1 MVQTKVVAI
10 VPEIVW
16 DLNISEDRKSYREN
30 YTLLFPRYASAI
42 DEE

>member
-1 MVQTKVVAI
+1 MIQNKVVAR

-16 DLNISEDRKSYREN
+16 DLNISEDGNSYQEN
-30 YTLLFPRYASAI
+30 YTLSFPRYVSAI